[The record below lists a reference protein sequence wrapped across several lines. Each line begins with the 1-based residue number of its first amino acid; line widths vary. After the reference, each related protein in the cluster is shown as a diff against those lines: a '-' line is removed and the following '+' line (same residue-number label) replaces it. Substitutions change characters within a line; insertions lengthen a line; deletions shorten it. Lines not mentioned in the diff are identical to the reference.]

1 MNFLQRKLNYLSA
14 TDAVIIAFYLL
25 LSIVNIIYCNLIHH
39 VPVFLALNVVVISF
53 VIYIAFFNDCKRT
66 RLTKFIHYWY
76 VAPLI
81 YVTFKEL
88 YNMIKPIRQV
98 DYDYLLIKIDHAIF
112 GYNPTHLLL
121 KIANPFLTE
130 LLQVVYT
137 SFYFLPMIL
146 AVALYLK
153 NRVLESEYVIFAVV
167 YGFFVSY
174 VAYFFL
180 PAVGP
185 RFTLHDFSMTN
196 QELPGL
202 WVTAFL
208 RESINTGESIP
219 SGTINPIAIVQRDVF
234 PSGHTM
240 MTAIVMYLSVKFRS
254 KSKYF
259 LVPVGALLIFATV
272 YLRYHYVIDVIAGLF
287 CMVFSLWSGKR
298 LYNWY
303 QRLQQKPTIDY

>member
-1 MNFLQRKLNYLSA
+1 MNYLLRKLYYLSA
-14 TDAVIIAFYLL
+14 TDAVVIVFYLL
-25 LSIVNIIYCNLIHH
+25 LTIANLIFYNLVHH
-39 VPVFLALNVVVISF
+39 APVFLALNLVVISF
-53 VIYIAFFNDCKRT
+53 VLYIAFLNSTKST
-66 RLTKFIHYWY
+66 GAVKFIHYWY

-98 DYDYLLIKIDHAIF
+98 DYDYLLIQIDHAIF
-112 GYNPTHLLL
+112 GFHPTQMLL
-121 KIANPFLTE
+121 KISNPILTE
-130 LLQVVYT
+130 MLQVVYT

-146 AVALYLK
+146 AVALYFRK
-153 NRVLESEYVIFAVV
+153 HVNESEYVVFSVV

-174 VAYFFL
+174 VAYFIL

-185 RFTLHDFSMTN
+185 RFTLHDFALTN
-196 QELPGL
+196 RELPGL

-219 SGTINPIAIVQRDVF
+219 SGTLNPVAIVQRDVF

-240 MTAIVMYLSVKFRS
+240 MTAIVMYLSIKF
-254 KSKYF
+254 KSNAKYF
-259 LVPVGALLIFATV
+259 LVPCGALLIFATV

-298 LYNWY
+298 LYNYY
-303 QRLQQKPTIDY
+303 QRLQQKPVID